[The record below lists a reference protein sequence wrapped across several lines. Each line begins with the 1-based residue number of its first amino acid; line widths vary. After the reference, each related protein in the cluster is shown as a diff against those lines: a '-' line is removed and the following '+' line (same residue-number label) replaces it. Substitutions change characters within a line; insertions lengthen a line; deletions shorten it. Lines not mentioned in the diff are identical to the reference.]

1 MNPIPFLILHKTPRS
16 DNGSAPGSGTPFNTS
31 LPERPDEPMS
41 LTPGIGSASAVPDGM
56 LLPRAAKRSH
66 ETAFGMLPTPEHLYE
81 TPSQG
86 SVMAGAEPAAK
97 RIRTAAPEDVER
109 LALPDLIE
117 GAMSSDDKT
126 AISFINKFLALP
138 IVPGPDFAEFIEGWK
153 ILTSHA
159 ANRQPPLQEWE
170 GGEVFCEGLSRI
182 KRACIGRQKT
192 DQDTIRN
199 QIKMLLFAPGTPV
212 RFIKYAEYLRESK
225 IDARNADAT
234 LATAYNVLTTIN
246 LLTEIKAA
254 NRRSR
259 CETEDLSCQQRV
271 DAMRTRLAQQAAA
284 VQGLIPPGTAGLTSA
299 SNGHTS
305 FKGLIAMLESSER
318 IGFAQVNSALL
329 EPVQTLEQIPS
340 RIRMVQACCV
350 HLSMAAHQVDGFDAI
365 ALIRLAG
372 VRLEA
377 QAARFR
383 KMNGNDVATEFRR
396 AVKTQILDADTPHE
410 YIVAAQAAHELVK
423 QPREVDSKFNIL
435 VLKRGLSLV
444 ASAKDFEGFI
454 NRPDWMSKSGHKPY
468 ETLLAECSIAGI
480 QGSDIRAQASDSA
493 RTASTPLSLASS
505 VARPTTMAPGTST
518 TATLVPIEPILPSTM
533 KMPATPST

>member
-1 MNPIPFLILHKTPRS
+1 MNALPFLILHKTPRS
-16 DNGSAPGSGTPFNTS
+16 DNGSTPGSGTPFNAS

-41 LTPGIGSASAVPDGM
+41 LSPVIGAAPAVPDGM

-66 ETAFGMLPTPEHLYE
+66 ETAFGMLPTPVHLYE
-81 TPSQG
+81 TPRQG
-86 SVMAGAEPAAK
+86 SVMAGAEPTAK
-97 RIRTAAPEDVER
+97 RIRTAAPDEVER
-109 LALPDLIE
+109 LPLPDLIE
-117 GAMSSDDKT
+117 GAMSRDDKT
-126 AISFINKFLALP
+126 AISFIHKFLALP
-138 IVPGPDFAEFIEGWK
+138 IEPGPDFAEFIEGWK

-159 ANRQPPLQEWE
+159 ADRQPPLQGWE
-170 GGEVFCEGLSRI
+170 GRKIFYEGLSCIR
-182 KRACIGRQKT
+182 RACIGRLNT
-192 DQDTIRN
+192 DQSTIKS
-199 QIKMLLFAPGTPV
+199 QIKMQLFASGTPSH
-212 RFIKYAEYLRESK
+212 FIKYAECLRKSK
-225 IDARNADAT
+225 IEARNADAT
-234 LATAYNVLTTIN
+234 LSTAYNVITAFN
-246 LLTEIKAA
+246 LRIEIKAA
-254 NRRSR
+254 NRRLIR
-259 CETEDLSCQQRV
+259 ETEDLSCQQRV

-284 VQGLIPPGTAGLTSA
+284 VQGLVRPGTAGLTSA
-299 SNGHTS
+299 NGGHTS
-305 FKGLIAMLESSER
+305 FKGLIAMLEKSER

-329 EPVQTLEQIPS
+329 EPIQTLEQIPS

-383 KMNGNDVATEFRR
+383 KMNGNDVAKKFRH

-435 VLKRGLSLV
+435 VLKRGLNLV

-480 QGSDIRAQASDSA
+480 QRSDIRAQASDST
-493 RTASTPLSLASS
+493 RTASTQFSPASS
-505 VARPTTMAPGTST
+505 IARPTTMAPGTST
-518 TATLVPIEPILPSTM
+518 IATSVPIEPLLRSTM
-533 KMPATPST
+533 KMPAAPST